1 MGLRHECFSREVEN
15 SVNLKIEK
23 DASEFR
29 SITNITFNQRRVTDE
44 LPVAGG
50 KIVENNRLKACDF
63 QGLYG
68 MAANVAGSARNEH
81 HSTFFLKYSIVS
93 CSP

>member
-1 MGLRHECFSREVEN
+1 MGLRHECFSRKVEN

-23 DASEFR
+23 DASEGR

-68 MAANVAGSARNEH
+68 MAANVAGSARNENH
-81 HSTFFLKYSIVS
+81 ATFFLKYSIVS